1 MSGAEAS
8 LCAWGSECPLP
19 TDKKRN
25 VRRAA
30 PGAQQMAALEN
41 LVGEGCTA
49 AF

>member
-8 LCAWGSECPLP
+8 LCPLP
-19 TDKKRN
+19 TVKKRN
-25 VRRAA
+25 VRWAA

-49 AF
+49 GF